1 MLKIWNEIIC
11 TSMHRYVQARMDKY
25 GVIKT
30 NFFTQ
35 LWIIMCFSPQK
46 NEIYEKDSNIYESY
60 II

>member
-1 MLKIWNEIIC
+1 
-11 TSMHRYVQARMDKY
+11 MHRYVQARMDKY